1 MFGKALKIRS
11 VFIRVRLPC
20 LLFLIFLWRW
30 QSLPRLNL
38 QNGQLIKVTGCL
50 AQEPQ
55 VFGSRQSFR
64 IGQIQIKTALYPE
77 FHYGEKLVV
86 QGKVTVRPGRFFK
99 DYLLDS
105 PKIVLLEETT
115 SPGLVGLAFDLREKL
130 KSVFN
135 RSLRKPLDG
144 LLAGIV
150 LGDKSLMSLS
160 FWENLKKTGTL
171 HLVVASGMNI
181 SFLSATTLPLLALFI
196 RRKVALLILI
206 ILIWFY
212 SILTGFQAPII
223 RASFMAS
230 LVYLAQILG
239 REAESGRVLLVAGLL
254 MVLASPLFLFD
265 LGFQLS
271 FLASAGLVY
280 LVPKLREQ
288 PFFLFRRE
296 SFASTVAAQLA
307 TLPLLVGSF
316 GTLNLISP
324 LINLAVLWLIPGLLA
339 GGMLAAILGLF
350 SLTLGRVILFLFLP
364 ALVFLEQII
373 NLSARLTVFQVELP
387 TVSWV
392 LVVVYYLWL
401 VKYCWPKKSVSVS

>member
-64 IGQIQIKTALYPE
+64 IGQIQISTALYPE
-77 FHYGEKLVV
+77 FHYGEKLAV
-86 QGKVTVRPGRFFK
+86 QGKVTVRSGGFFET
-99 DYLLDS
+99 YLLNS
-105 PKIVLLEETT
+105 SKIVLLEKSA
-115 SPGLVGLAFDLREKL
+115 SPGFAGLAFTLRDKL

-135 RSLRKPLDG
+135 RSLKKPLDSI
-144 LLAGIV
+144 LAGIV
-150 LGDKSLMSLS
+150 LGDKSLMPLS
-160 FWENLKKTGTL
+160 FWEKLKKTGTL
-171 HLVVASGMNI
+171 HLMVASGMNV
-181 SFLSATTLPLLALFI
+181 SFLSAATLPLLALFI

-206 ILIWFY
+206 SLIWFY
-212 SILTGFQAPII
+212 SLLTGFQAPII
-223 RASFMAS
+223 RAGLMAS
-230 LVYLAQILG
+230 LVYLAQFFG
-239 REAESGRVLLVAGLL
+239 REAESGRVLLLSGFL
-254 MVLASPLFLFD
+254 MVLVNPFFLVD

-271 FLASAGLVY
+271 FLASAGLIFIQ
-280 LVPKLREQ
+280 PKLQ
-288 PFFLFRRE
+288 KQNFFLFQQE

-307 TLPLLVGSF
+307 ALPLLVSAF

-339 GGMLAAILGLF
+339 GGMLAGIGGLF
-350 SLTLGRVILFLFLP
+350 SLTLGRLILFLLLP
-364 ALVFLEQII
+364 ALIFIEQAI
-373 NLSARLTVFQVELP
+373 NLSAKLTVFQVKLP
-387 TVSWV
+387 PISW
-392 LVVVYYLWL
+392 LLAVVYYLWL
-401 VKYCWPKKSVSVS
+401 VKYCWPKKSAGVP